1 MEQQEKLSTLGVGP
15 KIAIWTL
22 PSLVI
27 SLILAYSFPQFF
39 RLHLLPDWVHVAAGW
54 FLLLLGLTFYIIT
67 VQTLF
72 SGLKQNKLITTGT
85 YKLCQNPLYA
95 VLILFIIPA
104 ISLLTASWL
113 VLLTS
118 PIAYIAFKKNIQAE
132 YDQLLRMFGE
142 EYIEYKKNT
151 REFFPLPN

>member
-1 MEQQEKLSTLGVGP
+1 MNQQEKLSILGVGP

-22 PSLVI
+22 PSLAI

-39 RLHLLPDWVHVAAGW
+39 RLQILPDWVHVVAGW
-54 FLLLLGLTFYIIT
+54 FLLLFGLTFYIIT

-85 YKLCQNPLYA
+85 YRLCQNPLYA

-113 VLLTS
+113 VLLAS
-118 PIAYIAFKKNIQAE
+118 LVAYLAFKRNIHTE
-132 YDQLLRMFGE
+132 YDQLSRMFGE
-142 EYIEYKKNT
+142 EYIEYKKKT
-151 REFFPLPN
+151 REFFPLPK